1 MLEVEEKE
9 KFFTEIRQTIK
20 FLLREREHG
29 RESFQISDFFKE
41 DLEDEIVNNFNNT
54 INRQEYEEIVL
65 GLFGTRRT
73 KKIKITKGLVHKE
86 VEKLVRQ
93 YRMRSRKEIFQKLVD
108 TLQPLPLEYG
118 LLRDLIINSYKVL
131 MRDTFKNRIYSMVRE
146 GTTDIKVV
154 LNALHREKFDIDRD
168 EVKRLI
174 DKSIKDLEKL
184 KKKYKRG
191 PRKDK
196 VKLAYPTEIISPVK
210 QRLKENLRKSLI
222 GKAQFKKQH
231 FIKKECP
238 KFKFSLAENVIEND
252 MRILVHAGEIKS
264 GVVRVKTLMSN
275 TRILDVQISCL
286 IKGGKRGVMVSV
298 AEFQKIVANK
308 QTEDYLQRWL
318 KSANKQLGFENIQEI
333 NWFLMSVLND
343 RFGLPGSVSR
353 FLRGRFVIHLFNLS
367 KNLTKLIIEKALE
380 DR

>member
-29 RESFQISDFFKE
+29 RESFQISDFFKK

-54 INRQEYEEIVL
+54 INRQEYEETIL
-65 GLFGTRRT
+65 GLFGARRT
-73 KKIKITKGLVHKE
+73 KKIKITKGLVHRE

-108 TLQPLPLEYG
+108 TLQPLPLEYE
-118 LLRDLIINSYKVL
+118 LLRDLIINSYNIL

-154 LNALHREKFDIDRD
+154 LSALHREKFDIDRD
-168 EVKRLI
+168 EVKIFI

-184 KKKYKRG
+184 KKKYKRD
-191 PRKDK
+191 PRKGK
-196 VKLAYPTEIISPVK
+196 VKLVYPAETVSPVK

-222 GKAQFKKQH
+222 GKAQFKKQY

-252 MRILVHAGEIKS
+252 MRVLVHSGEIKS
-264 GVVRVKTLMSN
+264 GAVRVKTLMSN
-275 TRILDVQISCL
+275 ARVSDVRISCL

-308 QTEDYLQRWL
+308 QAEDYLQRWL
-318 KSANKQLGFENIQEI
+318 KNANKQLEFSNIQEI

-343 RFGLPGSVSR
+343 RFGLPGAVSR
-353 FLRGRFVIHLFNLS
+353 FLRGRFVIHLFELS
-367 KNLTKLIIEKALE
+367 KNLTKYIIEKALE
-380 DR
+380 DK